1 MTTALVPDRP
11 RLSGGEEAPYEI
23 VAGQKREKPPMGM
36 LENWIVGTL
45 FFWLDSFV
53 RSRRL
58 GKVIAE
64 TLFVLDAASQLQ
76 RRPDLAFV
84 SRTRWP
90 RPPVRTNAWDVVP
103 DLAVE
108 VISPTNTADDVV
120 EKIEE
125 YFAAGVRL
133 VWVIYGE
140 LQRIYV
146 YQSPKA
152 VSILDTHDILDGG
165 ETIPGFSLPLATL
178 FEDLSPERERPR
190 AD

>member
-1 MTTALVPDRP
+1 MTTALVDDRSP
-11 RLSGGEEAPYEI
+11 LSSGDEAPYEM
-23 VAGQKREKPPMGM
+23 VYGQKKEKPPMGM

-45 FFWLDSFV
+45 FFWLDSYV

-64 TLFVLDAASQLQ
+64 TLFVLDASLQLQ

-90 RPPVRTNAWDVVP
+90 KPPMRTNAWDVVP

-108 VISPTNTADDVV
+108 VISPTNTADAVV

-125 YFAAGVRL
+125 YFAAGVHL

-146 YQSPKA
+146 YESPKS
-152 VSILDTHDILDGG
+152 VTILDSGDILEGG
-165 ETIPGFSLPLATL
+165 ETIPGFSLPVATL
-178 FEDLSPERERPR
+178 FEDLNPEPES
-190 AD
+190 